1 MEIPSCMKH
10 DEKLMVRID
19 LVRVC
24 QDSTSF
30 YRKMSIF
37 SEKPPISTY
46 KPPKSQK
53 ILLAFKEH
61 SWYTL
66 SGFIYFAWESSSVF
80 FETRSVSIT
89 VGSAVWLIGS

>member
-1 MEIPSCMKH
+1 MKN

-19 LVRVC
+19 LVREC
-24 QDSTSF
+24 QDLTSF

-37 SEKPPISTY
+37 FSGKPPILAY
-46 KPPKSQK
+46 NPPKPQK

-66 SGFIYFAWESSSVF
+66 SGIIYFAWESSSVF
-80 FETRSVSIT
+80 FEMRSVSIT